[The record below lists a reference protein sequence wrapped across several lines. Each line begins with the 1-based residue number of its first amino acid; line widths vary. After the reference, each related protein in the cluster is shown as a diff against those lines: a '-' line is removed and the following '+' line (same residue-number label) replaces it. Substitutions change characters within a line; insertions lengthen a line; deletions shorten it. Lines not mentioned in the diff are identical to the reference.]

1 MKFNLF
7 YSWHQV
13 KSIFSYSWE
22 NTFYLYLIP
31 LPLIIILIRLIVKR
45 KNQSR
50 VVLSFKA
57 PFKQHKLTRILTF
70 MPDTVLSLCMISII
84 IALADP
90 YKSIYQTRIQQE
102 GVDIALGLD
111 VSSSMLTKDVQPSR
125 LAVAKQTAQAFIAG
139 RKFDQIALVAF
150 AGAPYLSS
158 PITSDSSFLSFSL
171 RALSQQQVTEE
182 GTALGDA
189 LGMCINQIREEANPK
204 KIIILI
210 SDGNNTAGNLDPLTS
225 AELAKTFKIKV
236 YTIAV
241 GSSTAS
247 LDPVDESTLRM
258 IAKHANGRFYRA
270 TDKQTLQSIF
280 NEIDVMEKSR
290 TLRIREVEHKSA
302 APVFFQLAF
311 FLFFINLLL
320 KVLGISNTLED

>member
-1 MKFNLF
+1 MKFNLL
-7 YSWHQV
+7 YSWQEV
-13 KSIFSYSWE
+13 KSIFSYAWE
-22 NTFYLYLIP
+22 NTLYLYLIP
-31 LPLIIILIRLIVKR
+31 LPFIIILLRLFLKR
-45 KNQSR
+45 KNQAR
-50 VVLSFKA
+50 IVLSFKT

-70 MPDTVLSLCMISII
+70 LPDTVLSLCIISII

-90 YKSIYQTRIQQE
+90 YKSIYHMRVQQE
-102 GVDIALGLD
+102 GVDIAIGLD
-111 VSSSMLTKDVQPSR
+111 VSTSMLSKDVQPAR
-125 LAVAKQTAQAFIAG
+125 LAVAKQTAQAFIGG
-139 RKFDQIALVAF
+139 RTYDKIALVAF
-150 AGAPYLSS
+150 AGAPYLAS
-158 PITSDSSFLSFSL
+158 PITSDSSFLSFAL
-171 RALSQQQVTEE
+171 RGLSNQAVSEE

-241 GSSTAS
+241 GSLKPS

-258 IAKHANGRFYRA
+258 IAQHSHGKFYRA
-270 TDKQTLQSIF
+270 TDKQTLQAIF
-280 NEIDVMEKSR
+280 QEIDLMEKSR
-290 TLRIREVEHKSA
+290 KLWIKEVEHQSA

-311 FLFFINLLL
+311 LLFCLNLLL
-320 KVLGISNTLED
+320 KVIGISNTLED

>member
-22 NTFYLYLIP
+22 NTLYLYLIP
-31 LPLIIILIRLIVKR
+31 LPILIILIRLLVKR
-45 KNQSR
+45 KNQAR
-50 VVLSFKA
+50 IVLSFKH

-70 MPDTVLSLCMISII
+70 LPDTILSLCMISLI

-90 YKSIYQTRIQQE
+90 YKSIYHTRVQQE
-102 GVDIALGLD
+102 GVDISLGLD
-111 VSSSMLTKDVQPSR
+111 VSSSMLSKDVLPSR
-125 LAVAKQTAQAFIAG
+125 LAIAKQTAHAFIAG

-150 AGAPYLSS
+150 AGVPYLAS

-171 RALSQQQVTEE
+171 RSLSNQQVHEE

-225 AELAKTFKIKV
+225 ATLAKTFKIKV

-241 GSSTAS
+241 GSLKAS

-258 IAKHANGRFYRA
+258 IAKQSDGKFYRA
-270 TDKQTLQSIF
+270 TNKQTLQAIF
-280 NEIDVMEKSR
+280 QEIDTMEKSR
-290 TLRIREVEHKSA
+290 KLLIRDVEHQSA
-302 APVFFQLAF
+302 ATVFFQLAF
-311 FLFFINLLL
+311 LFFLINLLL
-320 KVLGISNTLED
+320 KVIGISNTLED

>member
-1 MKFNLF
+1 MKLNLF
-7 YSWHQV
+7 YSWHQI

-22 NTFYLYLIP
+22 NSLYLYLLP
-31 LPLIIILIRLIVKR
+31 LPLIIILIRLLVKR
-45 KNQSR
+45 KNQAR
-50 VVLSFKA
+50 IVLSFKD

-70 MPDTVLSLCMISII
+70 LPDTVLSLCMISLI

-90 YKSIYQTRIQQE
+90 YKSIYHSRIQQE

-111 VSSSMLTKDVQPSR
+111 ISSSMLTKDVKPSR
-125 LAVAKQTAQAFIAG
+125 LAIAKQTAQAFIKG
-139 RKFDQIALVAF
+139 RTYDQIALVAF
-150 AGAPYLSS
+150 AGAPYLAS
-158 PITSDSSFLSFSL
+158 PITSDSSFLSYAL
-171 RALSQQQVTEE
+171 RGLSNQDITEE

-241 GSSTAS
+241 GSLRAS
-247 LDPVDESTLRM
+247 LDPVDESTLRL
-258 IAKHANGRFYRA
+258 IAQHSNGKFYRA
-270 TDKQTLQSIF
+270 TDKQTLQAIF
-280 NEIDVMEKSR
+280 KEIDIMEKSR
-290 TLRIREVEHKSA
+290 KLLIKDVEHQSA
-302 APVFFQLAF
+302 APLFFQLALL
-311 FLFFINLLL
+311 LFFINQLL
-320 KVLGISNTLED
+320 KVIGISNTLED